1 MLVSEII
8 NIGSNKLKDKNI
20 NSHLL
25 DSELLLSKVLQLSRE
40 KILTNYNNFVKK
52 DDINKFNILLK
63 RRLKYE
69 PMAYI
74 FQKKEFFS
82 KDFLVNNSTLIPRPE
97 TELLIEKIIENYKKK
112 DIYILDIG
120 TGSGF
125 IILTLL
131 NEMKKSK
138 GIGIDISKK
147 ALDVA
152 KMNAR
157 ILKINKRLKF
167 YKRSFNQIFG
177 HKFDLIVSN
186 PPYICTYDIK
196 NLSNDIKN
204 YEPRIALN
212 GGNDGL
218 DVIKKI
224 IYKSTNILK
233 RKGILALEIG
243 YGQYRKIS
251 QILKLHGFKDKF
263 LVKDYQNNIRCILAT
278 LENWFDKN

>member
-120 TGSGF
+120 TGSGC

-196 NLSNDIKN
+196 NLSKDIKN

-278 LENWFDKN
+278 LEN